1 MRATVAKRVQAFVA
15 DALVVFFGSLLLQ
28 LILGGLSGLTNP
40 IFAVLGLS
48 LSPGIYLINAVAVLA
63 YFVALRGLTED
74 QTLGARSAHLRM
86 VAPGKGSL
94 DPALA
99 ARRLVVALVGA
110 LLIGFGYWSALL
122 DPERRTLADRVCG
135 TTSVPVTSE
144 EHGL

>member
-48 LSPGIYLINAVAVLA
+48 LSPGIYLINVVAVLA